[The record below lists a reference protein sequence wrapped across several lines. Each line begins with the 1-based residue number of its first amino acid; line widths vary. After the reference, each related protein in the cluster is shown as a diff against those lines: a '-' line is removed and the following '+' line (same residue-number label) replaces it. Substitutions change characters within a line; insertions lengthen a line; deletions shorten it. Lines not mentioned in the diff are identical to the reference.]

1 MSGLVRGACV
11 SGGWSLSESARESMV
26 NRLADTLL
34 STSFHWGKE
43 IGEPRSRAK
52 SVEARAYATAQVA
65 STTTTGDRPHVE
77 GVRIYTRE
85 AGKLVQALLREA
97 GRVGCAPA
105 AGEEGEATTLSL
117 HSSDREFLTAE
128 RAEELLAPLLA
139 PGAPFTKA
147 RGARGGAPKRAR
159 CFSGSLFRA
168 AFFSSLTLLTLATP
182 PGQAVHQELRPR
194 RRRRGRP
201 RVHRAGLSAE
211 RG

>member
-139 PGAPFTKA
+139 PGAPFPKA
-147 RGARGGAPKRAR
+147 RGACGAEAGAGLANPRSR
-159 CFSGSLFRA
+159 LCPHP
-168 AFFSSLTLLTLATP
+168 LTLAP
-182 PGQAVHQELRPR
+182 FPGQAVHQELRPR